1 MTDTTHTPKVAP
13 RATEK
18 AGIRIPDIGCG
29 RCNNRWGGTSTCHCS
44 GCHETFTGLTA
55 FDQHRTGSHTHGTR
69 RCLPPAD
76 WRRLMERT
84 TQPQTLHPPLPT
96 VRTHH
101 PHPLRPHRNAHRRRL
116 PMP

>member
-55 FDQHRTGSHTHGTR
+55 FDQHRTGSHTHSTR
-69 RCLPPAD
+69 RCLPPAEAGLQD
-76 WRRLMERT
+76 ARRNYPCWGTPGNGTEWWEARK
-84 TQPQTLHPPLPT
+84 
-96 VRTHH
+96 
-101 PHPLRPHRNAHRRRL
+101 
-116 PMP
+116 